1 MNKTEFSSTLI
12 SLLII
17 TLSAVLLSGCAA
29 AVVGGV
35 ATGASVIHD
44 RRSTGVVIDD
54 QEIELHAMKINHDHP
69 EINQHS
75 NISVT
80 SYNLTVL
87 MTGQAESSQV
97 VSQFA
102 DLVSRLPRVKK
113 IHNEVIIG
121 AEITFSENTNDAY
134 LTSRVKLALFDV
146 DLAGFDPSRIKV
158 VTSDSRVYLM
168 GLVTR
173 AEGEAAS
180 DKARFVSGV
189 KHVVKVF
196 EYID

>member
-1 MNKTEFSSTLI
+1 MNKTEFSSSLI

-17 TLSAVLLSGCAA
+17 TLSAALLSGCAA

-44 RRSTGVVIDD
+44 RRSTGIVIDD
-54 QEIELHAMKINHDHP
+54 QEIELQAVKINYDHP
-69 EINQHS
+69 EISQHS